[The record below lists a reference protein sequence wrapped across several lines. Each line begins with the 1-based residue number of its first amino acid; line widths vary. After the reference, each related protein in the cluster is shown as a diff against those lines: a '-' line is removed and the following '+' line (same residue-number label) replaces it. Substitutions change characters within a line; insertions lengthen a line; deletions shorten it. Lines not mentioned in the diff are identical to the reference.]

1 MQCNLVILYNTGIL
15 QFFPIITQLLFLCSE
30 INAKMAGAV
39 QQGLQRSKSIII
51 VIFFK
56 SIRTKFYCTLL
67 PMEIL
72 MLKWYFPVQ
81 FLPTWFR

>member
-39 QQGLQRSKSIII
+39 QQGL
-51 VIFFK
+51 
-56 SIRTKFYCTLL
+56 
-67 PMEIL
+67 
-72 MLKWYFPVQ
+72 
-81 FLPTWFR
+81 